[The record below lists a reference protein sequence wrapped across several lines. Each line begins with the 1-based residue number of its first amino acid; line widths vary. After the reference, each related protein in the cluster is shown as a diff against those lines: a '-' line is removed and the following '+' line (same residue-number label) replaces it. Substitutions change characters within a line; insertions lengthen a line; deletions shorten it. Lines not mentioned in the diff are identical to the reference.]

1 MWMLVRAN
9 ALGTETQPDRRTR
22 TLAACPDSAER
33 GDPWRWTI
41 SLADPAVADSA
52 EAGAGAPGSMEPGAV
67 AVSADPEHIRTKTQ
81 QYGDGYT
88 GLLHRPAGTQLV
100 IAGLA
105 GEALVAAADGPWER
119 WLRPGDV
126 FVVEGEDDESLRLS
140 LPAGLARVEVVTLA
154 PVRAHALR
162 WVP

>member
-9 ALGTETQPDRRTR
+9 ALGMERQPERSTR

-41 SLADPAVADSA
+41 SLADPDPAPVTARAAVV
-52 EAGAGAPGSMEPGAV
+52 AGSVEI
-67 AVSADPEHIRTKTQ
+67 SADPEHIRTRSQ
-81 QYGDGYT
+81 QYSDGYT
-88 GLLHRPAGTQLV
+88 GLLHREAGTQLV
-100 IAGLA
+100 VAGLQ
-105 GEALVAAADGPWER
+105 GEALIAAADGPWER

-126 FVVEGEDDESLRLS
+126 FVVEGEEDESLRLS
-140 LPAGLARVEVVTLA
+140 LPAGEARVEVVALA